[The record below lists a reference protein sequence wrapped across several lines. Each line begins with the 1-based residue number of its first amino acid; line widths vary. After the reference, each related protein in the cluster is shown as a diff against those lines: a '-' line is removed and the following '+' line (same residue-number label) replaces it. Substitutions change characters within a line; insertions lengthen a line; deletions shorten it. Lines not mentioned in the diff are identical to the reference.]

1 MGGAAAFGNFVI
13 YIVAIGL
20 PLMLFWLAFNG
31 RRVAEWVGG
40 HRRRPAA
47 AAGPPI
53 ERIAGDLRRVRR
65 ALVTMPEGTNFV
77 RRRATEQAYDALLA
91 QAAQALRVE
100 ERLDAVPDGLG
111 RELERIRVEEE
122 LTAAGLR
129 IR

>member
-13 YIVAIGL
+13 YIVVIGL

-31 RRVAEWVGG
+31 RRVAERLAS

-53 ERIAGDLRRVRR
+53 ERIASDLRRVRR

-111 RELERIRVEEE
+111 RELERIRVEDE